1 MSGTDEIV
9 TLIGTLTD
17 AHDKVRDLQTK
28 LQAIADQASDEYG
41 TTTGELDAAR
51 TDFNSIQL
59 TLQQLKLQESTVADA
74 PLETQA
80 HATGQGAPTTD
91 VRTDDRHVFVLEGRD
106 SPMLKPVIT
115 ADSSTRHSTSRVSCT
130 MPKTF
135 TYGGN
140 FRIWTTRMR
149 RFMSYA
155 TINNSIALD
164 MLLNNVDDKTE
175 EYLDPFVKRM
185 TKFEHDDP
193 DLFIQILED
202 AFYPKGEVR
211 GLRQEIMSGDLKQ
224 KTDETVDDFASRI
237 RSLGRR
243 AYADSDYREE
253 PCLNAFL
260 CGLRDTDLYNMVI
273 SARGSSDDFETAV
286 MEARKFEKLRRKR
299 PTDDRLADD
308 ATHLVYRTY
317 GRQSPTEHS
326 SPEPHALRN
335 ATLQSPSSHENDS
348 RIQGSRDSGNNRHRN
363 TNSGPGGRRPRRPLT
378 EVQCYRCDLYGH
390 YAVNC
395 PLRQTLNR
403 NGAGSSGPGNL

>member
-1 MSGTDEIV
+1 MNGTDDLV
-9 TLIGTLTD
+9 TLIGTLTN
-17 AHDKVRDLQTK
+17 AHDKVRDIQTR
-28 LQAIADQASDEYG
+28 LQAITDQESDEYG
-41 TTTGELDAAR
+41 ATTVELNAAQ

-59 TLQQLKLQESTVADA
+59 TLQQLKLQESTVADT
-74 PLETQA
+74 PSETQA
-80 HATGQGAPTTD
+80 HATGQVAPTTD
-91 VRTDDRHVFVLEGRD
+91 ARTDDRHVYVLEGRD

-149 RFMSYA
+149 RFMSYGN
-155 TINNSIALD
+155 IGNSISLD

-175 EYLDPFVKRM
+175 EYLDPFVRRM
-185 TKFEHDDP
+185 TKFERDDP
-193 DLFIQILED
+193 DLFLPILED

-243 AYADSDYREE
+243 AYADSEYREE

-299 PTDDRLADD
+299 QTDDRVTDD

-317 GRQSPTEHS
+317 GRQSPSEHS
-326 SPEPHALRN
+326 SPEPHAQSN
-335 ATLQSPSSHENDS
+335 HTTLQSPSTHENDS
-348 RIQGSRDSGNNRHRN
+348 RIQGPRDSGNRYRN
-363 TNSGPGGRRPRRPLT
+363 TNNGPGGRRPRRPLS
-378 EVQCYRCDLYGH
+378 EVQCYRCDVFGH

-395 PLRQTLNR
+395 PQRQTLNR
-403 NGAGSSGPGNL
+403 NGAGSSGPRNL